1 MNKKDFDKPELNRA
15 EMGTDPVEEAEVR
28 DIAGEVVESG
38 GWLRRLALLLPLL
51 LLTLV
56 AAGSVFGY
64 QYWKQMQDTL
74 LRMEQV
80 VQRSGEDQ
88 HRFMQDLEQIRGA
101 FEQQKLQL
109 QAQQQALL
117 VQEQKLYT
125 EQASLRKESA
135 EMRSALESVHLR
147 IGRSS
152 TQWMAAEAAYL
163 LQVADH
169 RLRLDADLATAIGAL
184 EAADGRLRDTG
195 DPSWIGVREI
205 IAAEIT
211 RLKGIDIIDRAG
223 LSIRFSGLA
232 QQVRGLKIGGTEP
245 LPEAQ
250 RPGVARATSEPAER
264 SWKTVLNDGWAGFK
278 SVMVVRHHGKQVN
291 AMLPPDQQYFV
302 YQNLRL
308 QLEAARMSLLR
319 GDQPLY
325 DASLEIAGQWLE
337 EFFDGNDPAT
347 RSMQRE
353 IGELKQIVVQ
363 PALPDVSA
371 SLIALRERLRQ
382 QAEEGERE

>member
-88 HRFMQDLEQIRGA
+88 HRFTQDLEQIRGA